1 MDTNNA
7 STVESMDREKELRER
22 IDALV
27 REAKKEKSILSFQ
40 EVEEY
45 FDGLNLSDQE
55 VDQAVD
61 ARAGQGIEILLPPDD
76 EEELL
81 LEEEDGANE
90 EDEIILSAGRDMD
103 TGNVTDPIH
112 MYLKEIG
119 QVPLLTSDQ
128 EIELA
133 KRV

>member
-1 MDTNNA
+1 MSTINA
-7 STVESMDREKELRER
+7 STVELTEREKELRER

-61 ARAGQGIEILLPPDD
+61 ALAGQGIEISFRLTTRKNCFWRKKT
-76 EEELL
+76 ERMRKTR
-81 LEEEDGANE
+81 
-90 EDEIILSAGRDMD
+90 SSFRRAGIWIPEM
-103 TGNVTDPIH
+103 
-112 MYLKEIG
+112 
-119 QVPLLTSDQ
+119 
-128 EIELA
+128 
-133 KRV
+133 